1 MWTICDLTS
10 TSLKQWELCLDVW
23 GNYPQWLQMFMANDY
38 QIDPKVGVS
47 LQLSWKNSTSER
59 FIPSYDQTHPLY
71 GPKNVVGF
79 Y

>member
-1 MWTICDLTS
+1 MGIVFG
-10 TSLKQWELCLDVW
+10 DVW